1 MAAYMQFIKVHS
13 RWILTNLSDE
23 NCLSRYYQNY
33 KARSVVVSGGAC
45 VNQTMDVEEFWKRY
59 YAHADAEDLP
69 GESSWY
75 RYIKPRY
82 LDRAH
87 FLEATVEEDRPLTIR
102 FDSED
107 EFACTLSAL
116 LIWPLEMNASA
127 TSFLNELSGRLLAQ
141 YEMEYMQLLPSPRGS
156 PVARAPGGVTS
167 STSLEERLVW
177 FSPNITEEIDA
188 NSNPEPNEVI
198 ELKHG
203 GGLNLTVAA
212 SGEAA
217 AYVCFVDPDANINGS
232 APVPPLSR
240 ASVSG
245 LGSTGL
251 TGKLWVVRYKQKR
264 MTMDGAVWANKP
276 RLLVDYWAEEGR
288 QRPPLAVNNVTR
300 CLWLEVAGPSTARPV
315 PAVHSAEVE
324 LVFGQTDIVKIPLSV
339 KELAAALPTVVRC
352 G

>member
-1 MAAYMQFIKVHS
+1 
-13 RWILTNLSDE
+13 
-23 NCLSRYYQNY
+23 
-33 KARSVVVSGGAC
+33 
-45 VNQTMDVEEFWKRY
+45 MDVEEFWKRY

-69 GESSWY
+69 GESSWH

-87 FLEATVEEDRPLTIR
+87 FLEATVEEDSPLTIR

-127 TSFLNELSGRLLAQ
+127 TLFLDELQSRLLAQ
-141 YEMEYMQLLPSPRGS
+141 YEMDYMQSLPSPRGS
-156 PVARAPGGVTS
+156 PVPRAPSGV
-167 STSLEERLVW
+167 TSLEERLAF

-188 NSNPEPNEVI
+188 NSNPEPSEVI

-203 GGLNLTVAA
+203 GGLKLTVAA

-217 AYVCFVDPDANINGS
+217 AYVCFVDPDANVKSS

-240 ASVSG
+240 ATVSG
-245 LGSTGL
+245 LDSTGL

-276 RLLVDYWAEEGR
+276 RLLVDYWEEGER
-288 QRPPLAVNNVTR
+288 QRPPLEVNNVTR
-300 CLWLEVAGPSTARPV
+300 CLWLEVAGPSTPTSV
-315 PAVHSAEVE
+315 PAIHSAEVE
-324 LVFGQTDIVKIPLSV
+324 LVFGQTETVKIPLTV
-339 KELAAALPTVVRC
+339 KELTAALPTVGPMWV
-352 G
+352 GYMGM